1 MIKKSKKNK
10 KKQKL
15 INISEK
21 QKTIIAIVIIVLGLG
36 IGVYKIVTSSD
47 SNNDIANDFDEI
59 NKIVDTDKGNKTDN
73 APQTP
78 EIEELKEVKQSENT
92 LCNPANCYSLTIP
105 DGYEVYSSEGYNY
118 LRNSKTG
125 TQISIITTDE
135 NTYPDSTSVW
145 EDLKRY
151 LYRSVGYVNKE
162 NVKINN
168 YGASKKDIV
177 TVNGKK
183 YLKETAKIDY
193 YDSKMIVRTY
203 PMEAYYG
210 IYSSPYKKELKDYQ
224 TEGYYGLF
232 IIGSTDDED
241 KTKLKADM
249 EVVVNSFKT
258 YTPTEKDVNVELT
271 KFTSEKSD
279 KTSFMYPADWTVE
292 RNEDGMIIISAPAN
306 NSVYSGMAIHFMSDP
321 EGKFVED
328 HAQFAQDY
336 ERQILST
343 FFTQNVG
350 EDGFDYNTS
359 VTDMDLEKKIG
370 KKEAIC
376 FDIVDIIEPNFNNAA
391 YSMVRNVRSINS
403 KRYTFK
409 SQNIDCMLNFFVPN
423 EHCVKLAEKIAN
435 SLEIK

>member
-1 MIKKSKKNK
+1 M
-10 KKQKL
+10 
-15 INISEK
+15 
-21 QKTIIAIVIIVLGLG
+21 
-36 IGVYKIVTSSD
+36 
-47 SNNDIANDFDEI
+47 
-59 NKIVDTDKGNKTDN
+59 
-73 APQTP
+73 
-78 EIEELKEVKQSENT
+78 VK
-92 LCNPANCYSLTIP
+92 
-105 DGYEVYSSEGYNY
+105 
-118 LRNSKTG
+118 
-125 TQISIITTDE
+125 
-135 NTYPDSTSVW
+135 
-145 EDLKRY
+145 
-151 LYRSVGYVNKE
+151 
-162 NVKINN
+162 
-168 YGASKKDIV
+168 
-177 TVNGKK
+177 
-183 YLKETAKIDY
+183 
-193 YDSKMIVRTY
+193 
-203 PMEAYYG
+203 
-210 IYSSPYKKELKDYQ
+210 
-224 TEGYYGLF
+224 
-232 IIGSTDDED
+232 
-241 KTKLKADM
+241 
-249 EVVVNSFKT
+249 SFKT

-370 KKEAIC
+370 EKEAIC